1 VGALILV
8 LLATF
13 LAAVLRRAYGAPDIE
28 IVFFA
33 PIILTAFWWGKRPA
47 ILSATLAVAS
57 YDFFFVPPIFTFG
70 VSDARYVLSFAM
82 MFVLGWMLGE
92 LASRVRNHELEAR
105 MRESRTAALY
115 ALSRDLGAATDI
127 EKCALAT
134 AKHASEVFSAEAIVL
149 FADEGGELIKCA
161 SFPAHL
167 DIPAHD
173 LALVRWVYEH
183 DKTAGVGTDT
193 LPGSSWVGAP
203 ISVRHSVLGVLALRP
218 RSGESLSASQR
229 EFLSAFCGQSAFA
242 FERQQLAIEA
252 RQAALR
258 AKTEEMRSSLLSAV
272 SHDLRTPL
280 AAITGAATSLRD
292 DADLPPEAAA
302 DLVKSICEEADR
314 LARLVTNLLEMTK
327 LDAGQITLKR
337 EWVPLEEIV
346 EPAFARFESK
356 LASHPVSIRIPDD
369 CPPLSVDPVVFQE
382 VFINMIE
389 NALKYT
395 PPDSPIELSASFN
408 NRFITI
414 EVRDRGPGLP
424 AGTEKHVF
432 ERFFRGPH
440 ESARGAGLGLAICKG
455 IVDAH
460 GGTISAENAVGG
472 GALFR
477 IRLPLVG
484 DPSNATSLGDV
495 APSTGSEVS
504 A

>member
-1 VGALILV
+1 
-8 LLATF
+8 
-13 LAAVLRRAYGAPDIE
+13 
-28 IVFFA
+28 
-33 PIILTAFWWGKRPA
+33 
-47 ILSATLAVAS
+47 
-57 YDFFFVPPIFTFG
+57 
-70 VSDARYVLSFAM
+70 
-82 MFVLGWMLGE
+82 
-92 LASRVRNHELEAR
+92 
-105 MRESRTAALY
+105 
-115 ALSRDLGAATDI
+115 
-127 EKCALAT
+127 
-134 AKHASEVFSAEAIVL
+134 
-149 FADEGGELIKCA
+149 
-161 SFPAHL
+161 
-167 DIPAHD
+167 
-173 LALVRWVYEH
+173 
-183 DKTAGVGTDT
+183 VGTDT

-292 DADLPPEAAA
+292 DTDLPPEAAA

-460 GGTISAENAVGG
+460 GGMISAENAVGG

-477 IRLPLVG
+477 IQLPLVG
-484 DPSNATSLGDV
+484 DPSNATSTGDV
-495 APSTGSEVS
+495 APSNGSEVS